1 MPDVQRSSDIAESHA
16 SEALIYGVCGLVAVG
31 FGGLCYA
38 YKGMLMYAGIIL
50 VLGGLAA
57 IGFAIKKF
65 TQIKKV
71 TSVSQTCPYCK
82 AKNELLAEATE
93 SFSCV
98 ECHRLIPVFNGEILE
113 VFQVRCGFCNH
124 LNYYNPQSV
133 GLICEE
139 CDREIPIA
147 TADGRLA
154 TKSFHA
160 FSRHDDDRAYD
171 LILAEE
177 GPKHEEMIACL
188 QHMLALNRNQVK
200 QMLEELPVTLL
211 SGVPKMKA
219 DMLSAQISTHG
230 GVASVSESPVQ

>member
-1 MPDVQRSSDIAESHA
+1 MPDVQRSSDIAEGHA
-16 SEALIYGVCGLVAVG
+16 SEALIYGVCGLLALG
-31 FGGLCYA
+31 LGGLCFA
-38 YKGMLMYAGIIL
+38 YKGMLMYAGI
-50 VLGGLAA
+50 VMMLGGAGA

-65 TQIKKV
+65 TQIKRV
-71 TSVSQTCPYCK
+71 TSVGVTCPYCK
-82 AKNELLAEATE
+82 AHNELLAEPTE

-98 ECHRLIPVFNGEILE
+98 ECHRLIPVFNNEIQE

-171 LILAEE
+171 LILTEE
-177 GPKHEEMIACL
+177 GPKHEEMITCL

-200 QMLEELPVTLL
+200 QILEELPSTLL
-211 SGVPKMKA
+211 TGIPKMKA

-230 GVASVSESPVQ
+230 GAASVSESAQQ